1 MVSVLAEA
9 RDAGTIEHVGV
20 SEVSIEEIELARTVV
35 PIAAVQN
42 EYSLGERKHEEVLDF
57 CAEQGIPFVPFFPL
71 RGGDREAIAE
81 VAAAH
86 GATPQQVKLA
96 WLLKRS
102 ADHAADPGDALAR
115 APAREPRRARAR
127 ALRRGVRAAP
137 RRVGFAAFAMTPAET
152 KRRNYLIAGTV
163 GGFLLPV
170 AGLVGALAFWAQ
182 GDEPAAIQVAAAS
195 IAGVIAYVVVFGV
208 L

>member
-1 MVSVLAEA
+1 M
-9 RDAGTIEHVGV
+9 
-20 SEVSIEEIELARTVV
+20 
-35 PIAAVQN
+35 P
-42 EYSLGERKHEEVLDF
+42 
-57 CAEQGIPFVPFFPL
+57 
-71 RGGDREAIAE
+71 
-81 VAAAH
+81 
-86 GATPQQVKLA
+86 
-96 WLLKRS
+96 
-102 ADHAADPGDALAR
+102 
-115 APAREPRRARAR
+115 
-127 ALRRGVRAAP
+127 
-137 RRVGFAAFAMTPAET
+137 PAET